1 MKKIIALLLALVM
14 VLGLAACGASEPAP
28 TDPPKVDTPANTPA
42 DTPDNAETTNVF
54 EQFFTKPTEEV
65 SLEVWYAVSGVTA
78 EKFEALVNEYAAA
91 NPNVKI
97 ELSYAGSYADAA
109 SKISANQLTGTAPDL
124 ALISGAPMYTG
135 SRGDWAI
142 EELIEDPAFDKD
154 GIYEGVWK
162 YAQWQGRNCAL
173 PYGISVPVL
182 YYNKDI
188 VAKIAPDIETNPPKT
203 WDELYALAEKAV
215 KEGHAVN
222 GFDVNDV
229 PWLFKSML
237 AQNGNS
243 IIEVDG
249 ADVTPIY
256 NNEQA
261 VEVGTFWQKL
271 TDNGLMPVD
280 QHANA
285 DKTFQA
291 GQTAFLVSSSVRLA
305 RWAGNTEIADF
316 GCLPLPS
323 FAQESAALGGNHL
336 VVLPKEIDVEKMN
349 DGDKAKLAAAWDLAK
364 YLMSEEKHTEFAIAT
379 GYLPIYA
386 NAMEGDFVKNAIAED
401 GRRQTVYNYLEN
413 AWAYT
418 HFDDMGTMDT
428 WLKTTVSEIEN
439 GTDVQ
444 TALDDG
450 VQGLLDDM

>member
-1 MKKIIALLLALVM
+1 MKKLIALLLALVM
-14 VLGLAACGASEPAP
+14 VLGLAACGTSSSTGSEDAPA
-28 TDPPKVDTPANTPA
+28 TVEVSEEFKKLY
-42 DTPDNAETTNVF
+42 
-54 EQFFTKPTEEV
+54 TKPTEDV

-135 SRGDWAI
+135 GRGDWAI
-142 EELIEDPAFDKD
+142 EKLIEDPEFDKD
-154 GIYEGVWK
+154 GIYEGVWQ

-215 KEGHAVN
+215 KEGYAEI

-237 AQNGNS
+237 AQNGNT

-249 ADVTPIY
+249 SDVTPIY

-271 TDNGLMPVD
+271 TANGLMPVD
-280 QHANA
+280 QHGNA
-285 DKTFQA
+285 DKNFQ
-291 GQTAFLVSSSVRLA
+291 GGMTAFLVSSSVRLA

-336 VVLPKEIDVEKMN
+336 VVLPKDIDVEGMS

-364 YLMSEEKHTEFAIAT
+364 FLMSEEKHTEFAIET

-386 NAMEGDFVKNAIAED
+386 DAMEGDYVKNAISED
-401 GRRQTVYNYLEN
+401 GRRQTVYNYLES

-439 GTDVQ
+439 GVDVK
-444 TALDDG
+444 TALDKG

>member
-1 MKKIIALLLALVM
+1 MKKLIALLLALVI
-14 VLGLAACGASEPAP
+14 VLGLAACGGSGAAGSADAPASVEVSEEF
-28 TDPPKVDTPANTPA
+28 KKLY
-42 DTPDNAETTNVF
+42 
-54 EQFFTKPTEEV
+54 TKPTSDV

-109 SKISANQLTGTAPDL
+109 SKISANQLTGTAPDV

-135 SRGDWAI
+135 GRGDWAI
-142 EELIEDPAFDKD
+142 EKLIEDPAFDKD

-162 YAQWQGRNCAL
+162 YAQWQDRNCAL

-215 KEGHAVN
+215 KEGYAVN

-249 ADVTPIY
+249 TDVNPIY
-256 NNEQA
+256 NNDKA
-261 VEVGTFWQKL
+261 VEVATFWQKL
-271 TDNGLMPVD
+271 TANGLMPVD
-280 QHANA
+280 QHGNA
-285 DKTFQA
+285 DKNFQG

-305 RWAGNTEIADF
+305 RWTGVEGIADF
-316 GCLPLPS
+316 GCLPMPS
-323 FAQESAALGGNHL
+323 FAQESVALGGNHL
-336 VVLPKEIDVEKMN
+336 VVFPN
-349 DGDKAKLAAAWDLAK
+349 GDDAKLAAAWDLLK
-364 YLMSEEKHTEFAIAT
+364 FLMSEEKITDFALTT
-379 GYLPIYA
+379 GYIPLYEA
-386 NAMEGDFVKNAIAED
+386 SMESDAVKAAIAED
-401 GRRQTVYNYLEN
+401 GRRQVVYDYLEN
-413 AWAYT
+413 AWSYT
-418 HFDDMGTMDT
+418 HFGDMGTMDSH
-428 WLKTTVSEIEN
+428 LKTMISELER
-439 GTDVQ
+439 GEDPQ
-444 TALDDG
+444 KALDKAVDN
-450 VQGLLDDM
+450 LLNDM

>member
-1 MKKIIALLLALVM
+1 MKKLIALLLALVM

-28 TDPPKVDTPANTPA
+28 TDAPKTDAPATPAEPVDENNPLY
-42 DTPDNAETTNVF
+42 
-54 EQFFTKPTEEV
+54 TKPTDNV
-65 SLEVWYAVSGVTA
+65 HLTVWYAVSGVTA

-109 SKISANQLTGTAPDL
+109 SKISANQLTGTAPDV

-135 SRGDWAI
+135 GRGDWAI
-142 EELIEDPAFDKD
+142 EKLIEDPAFDKD

-203 WDELYALAEKAV
+203 WEDLYALAEKAV
-215 KEGHAVN
+215 KEGHAEI

-237 AQNGNS
+237 AQNGNT

-249 ADVTPIY
+249 SDVTPIY

-261 VEVGTFWQKL
+261 VEVATFWQKL
-271 TDNGLMPVD
+271 ITNGLMPVD
-280 QHANA
+280 QHGNA
-285 DKTFQA
+285 DKNFQ
-291 GQTAFLVSSSVRLA
+291 GGMTAFLVSSSVRLA

-336 VVLPKEIDVEKMN
+336 VVLPKEIDVESMS
-349 DGDKAKLAAAWDLAK
+349 DGDKVKLAAAWDLAK
-364 YLMSEEKHTEFAIAT
+364 FLMSEEKHTEFAIET

-386 NAMEGDFVKNAIAED
+386 NAMEGDYVKNAIAED

-439 GTDVQ
+439 GVDVK
-444 TALDDG
+444 TALDKG

>member
-1 MKKIIALLLALVM
+1 MKKLVSLLLALVL
-14 VLGLAACGASEPAP
+14 VLGLAACGASDKPAEPAAP
-28 TDPPKVDTPANTPA
+28 AAPAAPAEPAAPVEVTDDFTKLY
-42 DTPDNAETTNVF
+42 
-54 EQFFTKPTEEV
+54 TKPTEDV

-97 ELSYAGSYADAA
+97 EMSYAGSYADAA
-109 SKISANQLTGTAPDL
+109 SKISANQLTGTAPDV

-135 SRGDWAI
+135 GRGDWAI
-142 EELIEDPAFDKD
+142 EKLIEDPAFDKD

-203 WDELYALAEKAV
+203 WEDLYVLAEKAV

-249 ADVTPIY
+249 DDVTPIY

-261 VEVGTFWQKL
+261 VEVGNFWQKL
-271 TDNGLMPVD
+271 IVNGLMPVD
-280 QHANA
+280 QHGNA
-285 DKTFQA
+285 DKNFQG

-336 VVLPKEIDVEKMN
+336 VVLPKEIEVEKMS

-364 YLMSEEKHTEFAIAT
+364 FLMSEEKHTEFAIET

-386 NAMEGDFVKNAIAED
+386 AAMEGDYVKNAIAED

-439 GTDVQ
+439 GADVQ
-444 TALDDG
+444 TALDKG
-450 VQGLLDDM
+450 AQGLLDDM

>member
-1 MKKIIALLLALVM
+1 MKKLIALLLALVM
-14 VLGLAACGASEPAP
+14 VLGLAACGGSNAAGTEDAPASVEVSEEF
-28 TDPPKVDTPANTPA
+28 KKLY
-42 DTPDNAETTNVF
+42 
-54 EQFFTKPTEEV
+54 TKPTEDV

-78 EKFEALVNEYAAA
+78 EKFEALVNEYVAA
-91 NPNVKI
+91 NPNVKV

-142 EELIEDPAFDKD
+142 EKLIEDPAFDKD

-203 WDELYALAEKAV
+203 WEDLYALAEKAV
-215 KEGHAVN
+215 KDGHAEI

-271 TDNGLMPVD
+271 ITNGLMPVD
-280 QHANA
+280 QHGNA
-285 DKTFQA
+285 DKNFQ
-291 GQTAFLVSSSVRLA
+291 GGMTAFLVSSSVRLA
-305 RWAGNTEIADF
+305 RWGGNPEIADF

-336 VVLPKEIDVEKMN
+336 VVLPKDIDVEGMSDEN
-349 DGDKAKLAAAWDLAK
+349 KAKLAAAWDLAK
-364 YLMSEEKHTEFAIAT
+364 YLMSEEKHTEFAIET

-386 NAMEGDFVKNAIAED
+386 NAMTGDYVKNAIAED
-401 GRRQTVYNYLEN
+401 GRRQTVYDYLPTS
-413 AWAYT
+413 WSYT
-418 HFDDMGTMDT
+418 HFDDMGTMDN
-428 WLKTTVSEIEN
+428 WLRTTVSEIEN
-439 GTDVQ
+439 GVDVK
-444 TALDDG
+444 TALDKG

>member
-1 MKKIIALLLALVM
+1 MKKLISLLLALVL
-14 VLGLAACGASEPAP
+14 VLGLAACGASDKPAEPAA
-28 TDPPKVDTPANTPA
+28 PAEPEISEDFA
-42 DTPDNAETTNVF
+42 KLY
-54 EQFFTKPTEEV
+54 TKPTEEV

-91 NPNVKI
+91 NSNVKI

-109 SKISANQLTGTAPDL
+109 SKISANQLTGTAPDV

-135 SRGDWAI
+135 GRGDWAI
-142 EELIEDPAFDKD
+142 EKLIEDPAFDKD

-162 YAQWQGRNCAL
+162 YAQWQDRNCAL

-215 KEGHAVN
+215 KDGYAVN

-249 ADVTPIY
+249 TDVTPIY

-271 TDNGLMPVD
+271 TANGLMPVD
-280 QHANA
+280 QHGNA
-285 DKTFQA
+285 DKNFQG

-305 RWAGNTEIADF
+305 RWAGNPEIADF

-336 VVLPKEIDVEKMN
+336 VVLPKQIEVEKMS

-364 YLMSEEKHTEFAIAT
+364 FLMSEEKHTEFAIET

-386 NAMEGDFVKNAIAED
+386 AAMEGDYVKNAIAED

-439 GTDVQ
+439 GVDVK
-444 TALDDG
+444 TALDKG
-450 VQGLLDDM
+450 AQGLLDDM

>member
-1 MKKIIALLLALVM
+1 MKKLIALLLALVM
-14 VLGLAACGASEPAP
+14 ILGLAACGG
-28 TDPPKVDTPANTPA
+28 TTPNAPA
-42 DTPDNAETTNVF
+42 DAPETVEVSEEF
-54 EQFFTKPTEEV
+54 KKLYTKPTEDV

-109 SKISANQLTGTAPDL
+109 SKISANQLTGTAPDV

-135 SRGDWAI
+135 GRGDWAI
-142 EELIEDPAFDKD
+142 EKLIEDPAFDKD

-203 WDELYALAEKAV
+203 WEDLYALAEKAV
-215 KEGHAVN
+215 KDGHAEI

-237 AQNGNS
+237 AQNGNT

-249 ADVTPIY
+249 SDVTPIY

-261 VEVGTFWQKL
+261 VEVATFWQKL
-271 TDNGLMPVD
+271 ITNGLMPVD
-280 QHANA
+280 QHGNA
-285 DKTFQA
+285 DKNFQ
-291 GQTAFLVSSSVRLA
+291 GGMTAFLVSSSVRLA

-336 VVLPKEIDVEKMN
+336 VVLPKDIDVEGMTDAN
-349 DGDKAKLAAAWDLAK
+349 KAKLAAAWDLAK
-364 YLMSEEKHTEFAIAT
+364 FLMSEEKHTEFAIET

-386 NAMEGDFVKNAIAED
+386 DAMAGDYVKNAIAED
-401 GRRQTVYNYLEN
+401 GRRQTVYNYLQS

-439 GTDVQ
+439 GVDVK
-444 TALDDG
+444 TALDKG

>member
-1 MKKIIALLLALVM
+1 MKKLIALLLALVM
-14 VLGLAACGASEPAP
+14 ILGLAACGG
-28 TDPPKVDTPANTPA
+28 TTPNAPA
-42 DTPDNAETTNVF
+42 DAPETVEVSEEF
-54 EQFFTKPTEEV
+54 KKLYTKPTEDV

-109 SKISANQLTGTAPDL
+109 SKISANQLTGTAPDV

-135 SRGDWAI
+135 GRGDWAI
-142 EELIEDPAFDKD
+142 EKLIEDPAFDKD

-203 WDELYALAEKAV
+203 WEDLYALAEKAV
-215 KEGHAVN
+215 KDGHAEI

-237 AQNGNS
+237 AQNGNT

-249 ADVTPIY
+249 SDVTPIY

-271 TDNGLMPVD
+271 ITNGLMPVD
-280 QHANA
+280 QHGNA
-285 DKTFQA
+285 DKNFQ
-291 GQTAFLVSSSVRLA
+291 GGMTAFLVSSSVRLA

-336 VVLPKEIDVEKMN
+336 VVLPKEIEVEKMS

-364 YLMSEEKHTEFAIAT
+364 FLMSEEKHTEFAIET

-386 NAMEGDFVKNAIAED
+386 AAMEGDYVKNAIAED

-439 GTDVQ
+439 GADVQ
-444 TALDDG
+444 TALDKG
-450 VQGLLDDM
+450 AQGLLDDM

>member
-1 MKKIIALLLALVM
+1 MKKLIALLLALVM
-14 VLGLAACGASEPAP
+14 ILGLAACGG
-28 TDPPKVDTPANTPA
+28 TTPNAPA
-42 DTPDNAETTNVF
+42 DAPETVEVSEEF
-54 EQFFTKPTEEV
+54 KKLYTKPTEDV

-109 SKISANQLTGTAPDL
+109 SKISANQLTGTAPDV

-135 SRGDWAI
+135 GRGDWAI
-142 EELIEDPAFDKD
+142 EKLIEDPAFDKD

-203 WDELYALAEKAV
+203 WEDLYALAEKAV
-215 KEGHAVN
+215 KDGHAEI

-237 AQNGNS
+237 AQNGNT

-249 ADVTPIY
+249 SDVTPIY

-271 TDNGLMPVD
+271 ITNGLMPVD
-280 QHANA
+280 QHGNA
-285 DKTFQA
+285 DKNFQ
-291 GQTAFLVSSSVRLA
+291 GGMTAFLVSSSVRLA

-336 VVLPKEIDVEKMN
+336 VVLPKDIDVEGMTDAN
-349 DGDKAKLAAAWDLAK
+349 KAKLAAAWDLAK
-364 YLMSEEKHTEFAIAT
+364 FLMSEEKHTEFAIET

-386 NAMEGDFVKNAIAED
+386 DAMAGDYVKNAIAED
-401 GRRQTVYNYLEN
+401 GRRQTVYNYLQS

-439 GTDVQ
+439 GVDVK
-444 TALDDG
+444 TALDKG

>member
-1 MKKIIALLLALVM
+1 MKKLISLLLALVL
-14 VLGLAACGASEPAP
+14 VLGLAACGASDKPAEPAA
-28 TDPPKVDTPANTPA
+28 PAEPEISEDFA
-42 DTPDNAETTNVF
+42 KLY
-54 EQFFTKPTEEV
+54 TKPTEEV

-91 NPNVKI
+91 NSNVKI

-109 SKISANQLTGTAPDL
+109 SKISANQLTGTAPDV

-135 SRGDWAI
+135 GRGDWAI
-142 EELIEDPAFDKD
+142 EKLIEDPAFDKD

-162 YAQWQGRNCAL
+162 YAQWQDRNCAL

-215 KEGHAVN
+215 KEGYAVN

-249 ADVTPIY
+249 TDVTPIY

-271 TDNGLMPVD
+271 TANGLMPVD
-280 QHANA
+280 QHGNA
-285 DKTFQA
+285 DKNFQG

-305 RWAGNTEIADF
+305 RWAGNPEIADF

-336 VVLPKEIDVEKMN
+336 VVLPKQIEVEKMS

-364 YLMSEEKHTEFAIAT
+364 FLMSEEKHTEFAIET

-386 NAMEGDFVKNAIAED
+386 AAMEGDYVKNAIAED

-439 GTDVQ
+439 GVDVK
-444 TALDDG
+444 TALDKG
-450 VQGLLDDM
+450 AQGLLDDM

>member
-1 MKKIIALLLALVM
+1 MKKLIALLLALVL
-14 VLGLAACGASEPAP
+14 VLGLAACGASDKPAEPAAPAEPAP
-28 TDPPKVDTPANTPA
+28 VEVSDDFTKLY
-42 DTPDNAETTNVF
+42 
-54 EQFFTKPTEEV
+54 TKPTEDV

-109 SKISANQLTGTAPDL
+109 QKISANQLTGTAPDV

-135 SRGDWAI
+135 GREDWAI
-142 EELIEDPAFDKD
+142 EKLIEDPAFDKD

-182 YYNKDI
+182 YYNKAI
-188 VAKIAPDIETNPPKT
+188 IEKAGLDVENNPPKT
-203 WDELYALAEKAV
+203 WEELYTMAEKAM
-215 KEGHAVN
+215 KDGGAIN

-249 ADVTPIY
+249 SEVTPIY

-271 TDNGLMPVD
+271 TANGMMPVD
-280 QHANA
+280 QHGNA

-305 RWAGNTEIADF
+305 RWAGNPEIADF

-336 VVLPKEIDVEKMN
+336 VVLPKQIEVEKMS

-364 YLMSEEKHTEFAIAT
+364 FLMSEEKHTEFAIET
-379 GYLPIYA
+379 GYLPIYDA
-386 NAMEGDFVKNAIAED
+386 AIYTDYVKNAIAED

-418 HFDDMGTMDT
+418 HFDDMGTMDS
-428 WLKTTVSEIEN
+428 WLKSTVSEIEN
-439 GTDVQ
+439 GVDVK
-444 TALDDG
+444 TALDKG
-450 VQGLLDDM
+450 AQGLMDDM

>member
-1 MKKIIALLLALVM
+1 MKKLVSLLLALVL
-14 VLGLAACGASEPAP
+14 VLGLAACGASNKPAEPAAP
-28 TDPPKVDTPANTPA
+28 AAPAAPAEPAAPVEVTDDFTKLY
-42 DTPDNAETTNVF
+42 
-54 EQFFTKPTEEV
+54 TKPTEDV

-97 ELSYAGSYADAA
+97 EMSYAGSYADAA
-109 SKISANQLTGTAPDL
+109 SKISANQLTGTAPDV

-135 SRGDWAI
+135 GRGDWAI
-142 EELIEDPAFDKD
+142 EKLIEDPAFDKD

-203 WDELYALAEKAV
+203 WEDLYALAEKAV
-215 KEGHAVN
+215 KDGHAEI

-237 AQNGNS
+237 AQNGNT

-249 ADVTPIY
+249 SDVTPIY

-271 TDNGLMPVD
+271 ITNGLMPVD
-280 QHANA
+280 QHGNA
-285 DKTFQA
+285 DKNFQ
-291 GQTAFLVSSSVRLA
+291 GGMTAFLVSSSVRLA

-336 VVLPKEIDVEKMN
+336 VVLPKDIDVEGMTDAN
-349 DGDKAKLAAAWDLAK
+349 KAKLAAAWDLAK
-364 YLMSEEKHTEFAIAT
+364 FLMSEEKHTEFAIET

-386 NAMEGDFVKNAIAED
+386 DAMAGDYVKNAIAED
-401 GRRQTVYNYLEN
+401 GRRQTVYNYLQS

-439 GTDVQ
+439 GVDVK
-444 TALDDG
+444 TALDKG

>member
-1 MKKIIALLLALVM
+1 MKKLISLLLALVL
-14 VLGLAACGASEPAP
+14 VLGLAACGASDKPAEPAA
-28 TDPPKVDTPANTPA
+28 PAEPEISEDFA
-42 DTPDNAETTNVF
+42 KLY
-54 EQFFTKPTEEV
+54 TKPTEEV

-91 NPNVKI
+91 NSNVKI

-109 SKISANQLTGTAPDL
+109 SKISANQLTGTAPDV

-135 SRGDWAI
+135 GRGDWAI
-142 EELIEDPAFDKD
+142 EKLIEDPAFDKD

-162 YAQWQGRNCAL
+162 YAQWQDRNCAL

-215 KEGHAVN
+215 KEGYAVN

-249 ADVTPIY
+249 TDVTPIY

-271 TDNGLMPVD
+271 TANGLMPVD
-280 QHANA
+280 QHGNA
-285 DKTFQA
+285 DKNFQG

-305 RWAGNTEIADF
+305 RWAGNPQIADF

-336 VVLPKEIDVEKMN
+336 VVLPKQIEVEKMS

-364 YLMSEEKHTEFAIAT
+364 FLMSEEKHTEFAIET

-386 NAMEGDFVKNAIAED
+386 AAMEGDYVKNAIAED

-439 GTDVQ
+439 GVDVK
-444 TALDDG
+444 TALDKG
-450 VQGLLDDM
+450 AQGLLDDM

>member
-1 MKKIIALLLALVM
+1 MKKILALLLALVM
-14 VLGLAACGASEPAP
+14 VLGLAACGGSNAAVNEDAPATVEVSEEF
-28 TDPPKVDTPANTPA
+28 KKLY
-42 DTPDNAETTNVF
+42 
-54 EQFFTKPTEEV
+54 TKPTGDV

-78 EKFEALVNEYAAA
+78 EKFEALVNEYVAA
-91 NPNVKI
+91 NPNVKV

-142 EELIEDPAFDKD
+142 EKLIEDPAFDKD

-203 WDELYALAEKAV
+203 WEDLYALAEKAV
-215 KEGHAVN
+215 KDGHAEI

-271 TDNGLMPVD
+271 ITNGLMPVD
-280 QHANA
+280 QHGNA
-285 DKTFQA
+285 DKNFQ
-291 GQTAFLVSSSVRLA
+291 GGMTAFLVSSSVRLA
-305 RWAGNTEIADF
+305 RWGGNPEIADF

-336 VVLPKEIDVEKMN
+336 VVLPKDIDVEGMSDEN
-349 DGDKAKLAAAWDLAK
+349 KAKLAAAWDLAK
-364 YLMSEEKHTEFAIAT
+364 YLMSEEKHTEFAIET

-386 NAMEGDFVKNAIAED
+386 NAMAGDYVKNAIAED
-401 GRRQTVYNYLEN
+401 GRRQTVYDYLPTS
-413 AWAYT
+413 WSYT
-418 HFDDMGTMDT
+418 HFDDMGTMDN
-428 WLKTTVSEIEN
+428 WLRTTVSEIEN
-439 GTDVQ
+439 GVDVK
-444 TALDDG
+444 TALDKG

>member
-1 MKKIIALLLALVM
+1 MKKILALLLALVM
-14 VLGLAACGASEPAP
+14 VLGLAACGGSNAAVNEDAPATVEVSEEF
-28 TDPPKVDTPANTPA
+28 KKLY
-42 DTPDNAETTNVF
+42 
-54 EQFFTKPTEEV
+54 TKPTGDV

-78 EKFEALVNEYAAA
+78 EKFEALVNEYVAA
-91 NPNVKI
+91 NPNVKV

-142 EELIEDPAFDKD
+142 EKLIEDPAFDKD

-203 WDELYALAEKAV
+203 WEDLYALAEI
-215 KEGHAVN
+215 

-271 TDNGLMPVD
+271 ITNGLMPVD
-280 QHANA
+280 QHGNA
-285 DKTFQA
+285 DKNFQ
-291 GQTAFLVSSSVRLA
+291 GGMTAFLVSSSVRLA
-305 RWAGNTEIADF
+305 RWGGNPEIADF

-336 VVLPKEIDVEKMN
+336 VVLPKDIDVEGMSDEN
-349 DGDKAKLAAAWDLAK
+349 KAKLAAAWDLAK
-364 YLMSEEKHTEFAIAT
+364 YLMSEEKHTEFAIET

-386 NAMEGDFVKNAIAED
+386 NAMAGDYVKNAIAED
-401 GRRQTVYNYLEN
+401 GRRQTVYDYLPTS
-413 AWAYT
+413 WSYT
-418 HFDDMGTMDT
+418 HFDDMGTMDN
-428 WLKTTVSEIEN
+428 WLRTTVSEIEN
-439 GTDVQ
+439 GVDVK
-444 TALDDG
+444 TALDKG

>member
-1 MKKIIALLLALVM
+1 MKKLIALLLALVM
-14 VLGLAACGASEPAP
+14 VLGLAACGGSS
-28 TDPPKVDTPANTPA
+28 KPA
-42 DTPDNAETTNVF
+42 DTADAPATVEVSEEF
-54 EQFFTKPTEEV
+54 KKLYTKPTEDV

-78 EKFEALVNEYAAA
+78 EKFEALVNEYATA
-91 NPNVKI
+91 NPNIKI

-109 SKISANQLTGTAPDL
+109 QKISANQLTGTAPDV

-135 SRGDWAI
+135 GRGDWAI
-142 EELIEDPAFDKD
+142 EKLIEDPAFDKD

-182 YYNKDI
+182 YYNKAI
-188 VAKIAPDIETNPPKT
+188 IAKAGLDVENNPPKT
-203 WDELYALAEKAV
+203 WEELYAMAEKAM
-215 KEGHAVN
+215 KDGGAIN

-249 ADVTPIY
+249 TDVNPIY
-256 NNEQA
+256 NNDQA
-261 VEVGTFWQKL
+261 VEVGNFWQKL
-271 TDNGLMPVD
+271 IVNGLMPVD
-280 QHANA
+280 QHGNA
-285 DKTFQA
+285 DKNFQG

-336 VVLPKEIDVEKMN
+336 VVLPKEIEVEKMS

-364 YLMSEEKHTEFAIAT
+364 FLMSEEKHTEFAIET

-386 NAMEGDFVKNAIAED
+386 AAMEGDYVKNAIAED

-439 GTDVQ
+439 GADVQ
-444 TALDDG
+444 TALDKG
-450 VQGLLDDM
+450 AQGLLDDM

>member
-1 MKKIIALLLALVM
+1 MKKLISLLLALVL
-14 VLGLAACGASEPAP
+14 VLGLAACGASDKPAEPAA
-28 TDPPKVDTPANTPA
+28 PAEPEISEDFA
-42 DTPDNAETTNVF
+42 KLY
-54 EQFFTKPTEEV
+54 TKPTEEV

-91 NPNVKI
+91 NSNVKI

-109 SKISANQLTGTAPDL
+109 SKISANQLTGTAPDV

-135 SRGDWAI
+135 GRGDWAI
-142 EELIEDPAFDKD
+142 EKLIEDPAFDKD

-162 YAQWQGRNCAL
+162 YAQWQDRNCAL

-215 KEGHAVN
+215 KEGYAVN

-249 ADVTPIY
+249 TDVTPIY

-271 TDNGLMPVD
+271 TANGLMPVD
-280 QHANA
+280 QHGNA
-285 DKTFQA
+285 DKNFQG

-305 RWAGNTEIADF
+305 RWAGNPEIADF

-336 VVLPKEIDVEKMN
+336 VVLPKQIEVEKMS

-364 YLMSEEKHTEFAIAT
+364 FLMSEEKHTEFAIET

-386 NAMEGDFVKNAIAED
+386 NAMEGDYVKNAIAED

-439 GTDVQ
+439 GVDVK
-444 TALDDG
+444 TALDKG
-450 VQGLLDDM
+450 AQGLLDDM

>member
-1 MKKIIALLLALVM
+1 MKKIISLLLALVLVM
-14 VLGLAACGASEPAP
+14 GLVACGAKTEEPKTEAP
-28 TDPPKVDTPANTPA
+28 AAPAEPEVTDEFAKLY
-42 DTPDNAETTNVF
+42 
-54 EQFFTKPTEEV
+54 TKPTEAV

-91 NPNVKI
+91 NTNVTI

-109 SKISANQLTGTAPDL
+109 SKISANQLTGTAPDV

-135 SRGDWAI
+135 GRGDWAI
-142 EELIEDPAFDKD
+142 EKLIEDPAFDKD

-182 YYNKDI
+182 YYNKT
-188 VAKIAPDIETNPPKT
+188 IAADMGLDLEANPPKS
-203 WDELYALAEKAV
+203 WEELYTIAEKAV
-215 KEGHAVN
+215 ADGKAAI

-249 ADVTPIY
+249 TDVTPIY
-256 NNEQA
+256 NNEKA

-271 TDNGLMPVD
+271 TANGLMPVD
-280 QHANA
+280 QHGNA
-285 DKTFQA
+285 DKNFQG
-291 GQTAFLVSSSVRLA
+291 GQTLFLVSSSVRLA
-305 RWAGNTEIADF
+305 RWAGNPEIADF

-336 VVLPKEIDVEKMN
+336 VVLPKEIEVEKMS

-364 YLMSEEKHTEFAIAT
+364 FLMSAEKHTEFAIET

-386 NAMEGDFVKNAIAED
+386 AAMDGDYVKNAIAED

-428 WLKTTVSEIEN
+428 WLRTTVSEIEN
-439 GTDVQ
+439 GVDVQ
-444 TALDDG
+444 EALDKG
-450 VQGLLDDM
+450 AQGLLDDM

>member
-1 MKKIIALLLALVM
+1 MKKLIALLLALVL
-14 VLGLAACGASEPAP
+14 VLGLAACGASDKPAEPAAPAEPAP
-28 TDPPKVDTPANTPA
+28 VEVSDDFTKLY
-42 DTPDNAETTNVF
+42 
-54 EQFFTKPTEEV
+54 TKPTEDV

-109 SKISANQLTGTAPDL
+109 QKISANQLTGTAPDV

-135 SRGDWAI
+135 GREDWAI
-142 EELIEDPAFDKD
+142 EKLIEDPAFDKD

-182 YYNKDI
+182 YYNKAI
-188 VAKIAPDIETNPPKT
+188 IEKAGLDVENNPPKT
-203 WDELYALAEKAV
+203 WEELYTMAEKAM
-215 KEGHAVN
+215 KDGGAIN

-249 ADVTPIY
+249 SEVTPIY

-271 TDNGLMPVD
+271 TANGMMPVD
-280 QHANA
+280 QHGNA

-305 RWAGNTEIADF
+305 RWAGNPEIADF

-336 VVLPKEIDVEKMN
+336 VVLPKQNEVEKMS

-364 YLMSEEKHTEFAIAT
+364 FLMSEEKHTEFAIET
-379 GYLPIYA
+379 GYLPIYDA
-386 NAMEGDFVKNAIAED
+386 AMDTDYVKNAIAED

-418 HFDDMGTMDT
+418 HFDDMGTMDS
-428 WLKTTVSEIEN
+428 WLKSTVSEIEN
-439 GTDVQ
+439 GVDVK
-444 TALDDG
+444 TALDKG
-450 VQGLLDDM
+450 AQGLMDDM

>member
-1 MKKIIALLLALVM
+1 M
-14 VLGLAACGASEPAP
+14 
-28 TDPPKVDTPANTPA
+28 
-42 DTPDNAETTNVF
+42 
-54 EQFFTKPTEEV
+54 
-65 SLEVWYAVSGVTA
+65 
-78 EKFEALVNEYAAA
+78 
-91 NPNVKI
+91 
-97 ELSYAGSYADAA
+97 
-109 SKISANQLTGTAPDL
+109 
-124 ALISGAPMYTG
+124 
-135 SRGDWAI
+135 
-142 EELIEDPAFDKD
+142 
-154 GIYEGVWK
+154 
-162 YAQWQGRNCAL
+162 
-173 PYGISVPVL
+173 
-182 YYNKDI
+182 
-188 VAKIAPDIETNPPKT
+188 
-203 WDELYALAEKAV
+203 
-215 KEGHAVN
+215 KEGYAEI

-249 ADVTPIY
+249 SDVTPIY

-271 TDNGLMPVD
+271 ITNGLMPVD
-280 QHANA
+280 QHGNA
-285 DKTFQA
+285 DKNFQ
-291 GQTAFLVSSSVRLA
+291 GGMTAFLVSSSVRLA

-336 VVLPKEIDVEKMN
+336 VVLPKDIDVEGMS

-364 YLMSEEKHTEFAIAT
+364 FLMSEEKHTEFAIET

-386 NAMEGDFVKNAIAED
+386 DAMAGDYVKNAIAED
-401 GRRQTVYNYLEN
+401 GRRQTVYNYLES

-439 GTDVQ
+439 GVDVK
-444 TALDDG
+444 TALDKG